1 MIEGNE
7 KRELAIHEDCVMHW
21 LEARV
26 QWVEDG
32 MQDVDRLWWV
42 EDESVPVEMLG
53 GLDFLPK
60 VGKRHDKSGEEEEGA
75 SNGTSAGSGEEKG
88 RWWSRHVMGWD
99 HTHCSWCEREE
110 EDGKKR
116 WWEAHRTSGVHL
128 REGAQGK
135 YGPWGEKEEHR
146 DSMSRVWVGG
156 WRGKERRKHS
166 ADGELKL
173 EAFQSQSRVHARPKI
188 IICRHR

>member
-32 MQDVDRLWWV
+32 MQDVDRFWWV

-60 VGKRHDKSGEEEEGA
+60 VGKNDKSGEEEEGA

-88 RWWSRHVMGWD
+88 R
-99 HTHCSWCEREE
+99 
-110 EDGKKR
+110 
-116 WWEAHRTSGVHL
+116 
-128 REGAQGK
+128 
-135 YGPWGEKEEHR
+135 
-146 DSMSRVWVGG
+146 
-156 WRGKERRKHS
+156 
-166 ADGELKL
+166 
-173 EAFQSQSRVHARPKI
+173 
-188 IICRHR
+188 